1 MDVTYNAVN
10 RLMHQEHFTR
20 VYRSASPGG
29 PPCSDHP
36 IRNFRPNTTV
46 GIVDA
51 HSYGIADRERFLPSS
66 NNAVLV
72 DRNECSVDEGQTFLD
87 GGSHVSSV
95 VNTSP
100 RMLDWPGT
108 TQTGEMGEEVE
119 YRGMEERDGGSTGG
133 SRTDGSEE
141 DEEDDGDIDGE
152 GEDIVSHQGVTRLVD
167 RGIPSR
173 RGYGLPTIQMD
184 EVNGNRHEAMGLQ
197 RSKCHRESSQGAP
210 SAPSLGMFLSQT
222 STVPFLNSFSSVG
235 PIFGHGESGS
245 TVPNGT
251 LIANEHDTAP
261 GYNRDDLGKEKNNRD
276 TFVKD
281 SQNYSHEQSRISCS
295 SPEPEA
301 VPVGVESAED
311 DSTLVQPPA
320 LTPQNDPGNQLVAFN
335 QRKNRGTSEM
345 PLRTALT
352 DPLT

>member
-1 MDVTYNAVN
+1 MPLGILGVSTKVEELDN
-10 RLMHQEHFTR
+10 
-20 VYRSASPGG
+20 GG
-29 PPCSDHP
+29 GDGDSDDSD
-36 IRNFRPNTTV
+36 
-46 GIVDA
+46 GDA
-51 HSYGIADRERFLPSS
+51 
-66 NNAVLV
+66 
-72 DRNECSVDEGQTFLD
+72 D
-87 GGSHVSSV
+87 G
-95 VNTSP
+95 
-100 RMLDWPGT
+100 
-108 TQTGEMGEEVE
+108 
-119 YRGMEERDGGSTGG
+119 
-133 SRTDGSEE
+133 
-141 DEEDDGDIDGE
+141 DGDIDGE